1 MPKGFSVAG
10 DDDDDVDSEVAHDV
24 DGEDDQAA
32 GT

>member
-10 DDDDDVDSEVAHDV
+10 DDDDDVDSEV